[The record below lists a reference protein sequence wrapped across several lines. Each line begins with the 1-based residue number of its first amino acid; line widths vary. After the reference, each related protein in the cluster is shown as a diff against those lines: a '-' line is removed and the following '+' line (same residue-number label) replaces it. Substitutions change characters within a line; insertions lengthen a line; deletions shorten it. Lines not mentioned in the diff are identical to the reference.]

1 MSIIN
6 LTNHVPLEIEPE
18 EWTQIASHWPGGKRF
33 IQVLWK
39 IANRHVIVYAEDPD
53 EQNPQYAG
61 IYINRSVE
69 THDLSIPEAINKVAL
84 TMNTNRSNM
93 HDWQMTASRCI
104 NALPPLSV

>member
-6 LTNHVPLEIEPE
+6 LTNHVPVKINPE
-18 EWTQIASHWPGGKRF
+18 EWTQIASHWPDEKRF
-33 IQVLWK
+33 IRVIQK
-39 IANRHVIVYAEDPD
+39 ISNKHVIVHAEDQD

-61 IYINRSVE
+61 IYIAHPIETYNQSIADAIIDVSV
-69 THDLSIPEAINKVAL
+69 